1 MNFSAENRVV
11 ELWKKTSSRLQQIV
25 APQTFKRWFEPI
37 KVSHMEGDCVCLQV
51 PSHLYRY
58 WLEDNYGDLLKETLS
73 SIGARPLSFRFLR
86 QEDAKETSEQGVTSA
101 GPEKLLAQTLGNT
114 SRGRGSSERSVL
126 NPTFNFSSF
135 VVGPSNQYAHAGCW
149 AVAQSPGKT

>member
-101 GPEKLLAQTLGNT
+101 GPE
-114 SRGRGSSERSVL
+114 
-126 NPTFNFSSF
+126 
-135 VVGPSNQYAHAGCW
+135 
-149 AVAQSPGKT
+149 